1 MNNIYEVAIIGGGA
15 SGLLSAVELLSGNNA
30 LSGEQVIIL
39 ERNDRVG
46 KKLVATG
53 NGQGNLTNEQISK
66 ENYHGNK
73 GFITAF
79 FPLLNKI
86 DVRKYL
92 EGIGIFTFVQEDG
105 KVFPISLQANSVLD
119 NLRYFLDSKNCQ
131 VKTNFYVDKVE
142 KKEDY
147 FLIFSNGNCIK
158 AKYVVCAFGGS
169 AGKQYG
175 TDGSSYRILEN
186 FGHKLT
192 SLSPSL
198 VQIKAELR
206 EFKGL
211 KGIKE
216 KAKVYAL
223 DGEQVLS
230 SVEGDLLFTEY
241 GLSGSSIFKLVGL
254 QDAKNPK
261 VRVELLPWLSLEELE
276 NIIKKRKELKIFP
289 NEDVLLGIVNKQLGR
304 IICKKYFREEDIAYA
319 VKNLEFKVTGNL
331 GFNYA
336 QVTKGGIDTNNVNP
350 FTMQSKL
357 VKNLYLTGE
366 LLDVDG
372 DCGGYNL
379 TFAFISGILSAKS
392 IKEKKG
398 E

>member
-1 MNNIYEVAIIGGGA
+1 MNKIYQVAIIGGGA

-30 LSGEQVIIL
+30 LSGEEVVIL

-53 NGQGNLTNEQISK
+53 NGQGNLTNEQISR

-79 FPLLNKI
+79 FPLLNEI
-86 DVRKYL
+86 DIRKYL
-92 EGIGIFTFVQEDG
+92 EKLGIFTFVQEDG
-105 KVFPISLQANSVLD
+105 KIFPISLQANSVLD
-119 NLRYFLDSKNCQ
+119 NLRYFLDAKKCQ
-131 VKTNFYVDKVE
+131 LQTNFYVDIVE
-142 KKEDY
+142 KKDDC
-147 FLIFSNGNCIK
+147 FLIYSENKVVK

-175 TDGSSYRILEN
+175 TDGSSYRLLEN

-192 SLSPSL
+192 NLSPAL
-198 VQIKAELR
+198 VQIKAELK
-206 EFKGL
+206 EYKGL
-211 KGIKE
+211 KGVKE

-230 SVEGDLLFTEY
+230 NVEGDLLFTEY

-254 QDAKNPK
+254 QNAKNPK
-261 VRVELLPWLSLEELE
+261 VRVELLPWLSLEELL
-276 NIIKKRKELKIFP
+276 NIIKTRKELKIFP
-289 NEDVLLGIVNKQLGR
+289 NEDLLLGIVNKQLGR
-304 IICKKYFREEDIAYA
+304 IICKKYFREEDIAFA

-350 FTMQSKL
+350 FT
-357 VKNLYLTGE
+357 
-366 LLDVDG
+366 
-372 DCGGYNL
+372 
-379 TFAFISGILSAKS
+379 IST
-392 IKEKKG
+392 
-398 E
+398 